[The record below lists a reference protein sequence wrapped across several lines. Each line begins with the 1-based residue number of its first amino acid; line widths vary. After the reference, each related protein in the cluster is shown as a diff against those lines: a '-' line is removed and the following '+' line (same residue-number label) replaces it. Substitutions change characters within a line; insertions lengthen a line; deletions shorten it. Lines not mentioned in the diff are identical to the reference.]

1 MNNYSRKI
9 IIHFCILIFCMTAT
23 LSAFALENTE
33 EPAEMTVS
41 LVFEESDGKE
51 TRRTALQGAEIL
63 LYKIASLT
71 NDGSRFIYILEP
83 PFQNSGVDV
92 NSMTAAQSSSAT
104 ELFYDIIQSDR
115 VSATEEGKTDQNGKI
130 VFQDLEPGMYLGIQ
144 KEPVIVNQKTIY
156 FLPSF
161 WMTPEGKQN
170 NDGTITWNRNVSVF
184 PKVSPKIDSD
194 IPPDNP
200 PPPPAKTT
208 TTTTRTT
215 TTRTTT
221 TRATTTRTTTTRT
234 TTRTTK
240 KAATQSGK
248 GSSSRSTGG
257 TVRTGDEN
265 KIQVYA
271 GIFIASLAVVLL
283 LFVVRRKKK

>member
-1 MNNYSRKI
+1 MNNYFRKI

-33 EPAEMTVS
+33 EPAKMTVS

-92 NSMTAAQSSSAT
+92 NSMTAAQSSSAA
-104 ELFYDIIQSDR
+104 ELFCDIIQSDR

-144 KEPVIVNQKTIY
+144 KEPVTVDQKTIY

-170 NDGTITWNRNVSVF
+170 NDGTITWNRSVSVF

-194 IPPDNP
+194 NPPDNP

-208 TTTTRTT
+208 TTTTRTK
-215 TTRTTT
+215 T

-234 TTRTTK
+234 TTTRTTR

-248 GSSSRSTGG
+248 GSRSGSTGG

-265 KIQVYA
+265 KIQMYA